1 VGKPHSPEVTLGM
14 RKVLA
19 MAAGAIGVVFGD
31 IGTSPLYAIQAC
43 FSDDGGVPVT
53 RGNVYG
59 IASLVLWSL
68 IIVVTVKYVLFVMR
82 ADNRGEGGILALLA
96 LVDKAVSKTQ
106 GIGAILVVGLF
117 GAALFFGDGIIT
129 PAISV
134 LSAVEGLDVATPAL
148 HRLVVPVTLGILIA
162 LFWIQQGGTAR
173 IAALFGPIMCIWFAT
188 IAILGIIQIAHHA
201 AILRAINPWFA
212 FIFMARHGWPGFVV
226 LGSVVL
232 VVTGGEAL
240 YADMGHFGRRP
251 IRLAWFCLVLPALV
265 LNYYGQSALILN
277 NPKAAANP
285 FYLMVPSWGLLPM
298 VGLATVATVIAS
310 QAVISGVFSLTR
322 QAIQLG
328 FCPRLEIRH
337 TSGEEEGQI
346 YVPGANWSLLAGIIV
361 LVLGFRSSANLATAY
376 GIAVTGTM
384 ATTTMLAL
392 ILARRM
398 WGWKRWQCL
407 ALGALFMT
415 VDGGFLGANLLK
427 IVSGG
432 WFPVS
437 IGLASFLLMS
447 TWKRGRQILTK
458 RLAEESLPLDM
469 FLRRQKEKAI
479 HKVEGTAVFLTSD
492 PEMVPTALLHNLKHN
507 KIIHERVVFLTVL
520 TEPVPRVP
528 GNDRVQVEGL
538 QEGFYRLIIRYGFS
552 QTANIPKALRL
563 CKALGLE
570 FDMMKTS
577 FFLGRETLIPSVKAD
592 MAMWREK
599 LFVLMSKNAM
609 SATDF
614 FKIPSNRV
622 VELGTQVQ
630 L

>member
-1 VGKPHSPEVTLGM
+1 
-14 RKVLA
+14 
-19 MAAGAIGVVFGD
+19 
-31 IGTSPLYAIQAC
+31 
-43 FSDDGGVPVT
+43 
-53 RGNVYG
+53 
-59 IASLVLWSL
+59 LVLWSL

-148 HRLVVPVTLGILIA
+148 HPLVVPVTLGILIA

-376 GIAVTGTM
+376 GIAG
-384 ATTTMLAL
+384 
-392 ILARRM
+392 
-398 WGWKRWQCL
+398 C
-407 ALGALFMT
+407 GA
-415 VDGGFLGANLLK
+415 G
-427 IVSGG
+427 SGG
-432 WFPVS
+432 NAWHS
-437 IGLASFLLMS
+437 
-447 TWKRGRQILTK
+447 GR
-458 RLAEESLPLDM
+458 S
-469 FLRRQKEKAI
+469 
-479 HKVEGTAVFLTSD
+479 S
-492 PEMVPTALLHNLKHN
+492 
-507 KIIHERVVFLTVL
+507 
-520 TEPVPRVP
+520 
-528 GNDRVQVEGL
+528 
-538 QEGFYRLIIRYGFS
+538 
-552 QTANIPKALRL
+552 
-563 CKALGLE
+563 
-570 FDMMKTS
+570 
-577 FFLGRETLIPSVKAD
+577 
-592 MAMWREK
+592 
-599 LFVLMSKNAM
+599 
-609 SATDF
+609 
-614 FKIPSNRV
+614 
-622 VELGTQVQ
+622 
-630 L
+630 